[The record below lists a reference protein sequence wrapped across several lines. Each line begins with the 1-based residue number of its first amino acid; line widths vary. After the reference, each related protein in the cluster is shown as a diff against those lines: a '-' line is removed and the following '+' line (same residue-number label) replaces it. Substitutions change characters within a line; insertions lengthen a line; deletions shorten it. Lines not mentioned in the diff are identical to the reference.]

1 MPTLPRYAIPGRTL
15 ESGTADAVVTDQQSR
30 RLAAILAADIAGY
43 SALMGADEV
52 ATVSDLKAHQA
63 VVLPMIASHSGRII
77 DTAGDGI
84 MAEFASVL
92 NAVRCAVAI
101 QNVMAERNAS
111 VDPARRMQ
119 YRIGINLGDVVFDE
133 IRIYGDGINIAAR
146 LESIAEPGCI
156 CISGKVYEEING
168 RIEVA
173 CQDIGEQQL
182 KNIAR
187 PVRIYRVDPS
197 RATAASVPTPA
208 PLLPEKPSIAVLPFV
223 NLGGDREQDYFADGV
238 TEDIITGLARARWL
252 FVIAR
257 NSSFAYKGR
266 PSDVKQVAHEL
277 GVRYVLEGSVRK
289 AGERVRISA
298 QLVEGTSGRQLWAK
312 RHDREL
318 SDIFALQ
325 DEITETIIGAVEP
338 ELGKVERRRSA
349 AKRPDSL
356 DAWDL
361 YQRGMSHLY
370 QYTKADL
377 LRAQQYFAQ
386 AIARDPQ
393 LGPAHSGL
401 AETYYYEG
409 VYGFADSI
417 SDNREKALAPAL
429 RAVAVDAE
437 DAGAHCTLGRA
448 HYMRRE
454 YDAAM
459 RELKTALEL
468 NPSLALAHYGLGATL
483 VFSGRAEEGIGHLMA
498 AIRLSPHDPNM
509 GSFLVRLADAAYF
522 LKRYEEAA
530 EWARRALQQPNFQW
544 SRYAVLIA
552 ALGQLGRLDE
562 ARNCIQELQVKRPDV
577 SISFVRETHLF
588 GDTASMSHY
597 LDGLRMAGL
606 PD

>member
-1 MPTLPRYAIPGRTL
+1 MGTDEEGTLAR
-15 ESGTADAVVTDQQSR
+15 
-30 RLAAILAADIAGY
+30 
-43 SALMGADEV
+43 
-52 ATVSDLKAHQA
+52 LKAIRNA
-63 VVLPMIASHSGRII
+63 LADPAIASHRGRIVK
-77 DTAGDGI
+77 TTGDG
-84 MAEFASVL
+84 MLAEFAS
-92 NAVRCAVAI
+92 AVDAARCAVEVQRRIAE
-101 QNVMAERNAS
+101 QNSGVPLDQRIEF
-111 VDPARRMQ
+111 
-119 YRIGINLGDVVFDE
+119 RIGIHVGDIIFDDND
-133 IRIYGDGINIAAR
+133 IFGDGVNIAAR
-146 LESIAEPGCI
+146 LEGLAEPGGI
-156 CISGKVYEEING
+156 CVSGRVQEDVRGKL
-168 RIEVA
+168 
-173 CQDIGEQQL
+173 DIAFEDAGEQQL
-182 KNIAR
+182 KNIAW
-187 PVRIYRVDPS
+187 PVRVYRVRLS
-197 RATAASVPTPA
+197 GEAAQLRPA
-208 PLLPEKPSIAVLPFV
+208 LALPDKPSIAVLPFT
-223 NLGGDREQDYFADGV
+223 NMSGDPEQDYFADGM
-238 TEDIITGLARARWL
+238 TEDIITGLSRARWL

-266 PSDVKQVAHEL
+266 STDVKQVAQEL

-289 AGERVRISA
+289 VGERVRISA
-298 QLVEGTSGRQLWAK
+298 QLAEGASGRQLWAK
-312 RHDREL
+312 RYDREL
-318 SDIFALQ
+318 SDIFAMQ

-349 AKRPDSL
+349 GKRPDNL

-370 QYTKADL
+370 EYTKDDL
-377 LRAQQYFAQ
+377 QRARQYFAQ

-429 RAVAVDAE
+429 RAVVLDAE

-448 HYMRRE
+448 YYMRRA
-454 YDAAM
+454 YDAAF

-483 VFSGRAEEGIGHLMA
+483 VFSGRAEEGIPYLTA

-530 EWARRALQQPNFQW
+530 EWAQRALQQPNFQW
-544 SRYAVLIA
+544 SRYTVLIA
-552 ALGQLGRLDE
+552 ALAQLGRLDE
-562 ARNCIQELQVKRPDV
+562 AKNCIQELRIKRPNTT
-577 SISFVRETHLF
+577 IAFVRETHLF
-588 GDTASMSHY
+588 GDTASFAHY